1 MRQKIILFFLSLL
14 LISSCLF
21 FLTYQTYGNLD
32 FALILRGK
40 KILAFILVGIACG
53 FSTISFQTLT
63 QNKLL
68 TPNILGIDA
77 LYVFIQTSTLFLFA
91 SQQLTQTNSLLSFF
105 LSMISMVFLS
115 TSLAFLLI
123 KKFNQNLFLFL
134 MIGMILGTF
143 FNNTS
148 SFMQVLLDPNEYD
161 HLQNKLFANF
171 SNVKADHLLVA
182 SILILIFCLL
192 LFIIAPKLDVLN
204 LGNDRAVNLGIKLR
218 SLQLLTLFAISSLV
232 GLSTALVGP
241 TSFLGFISVNIT
253 YQMMKTHRHR
263 LLFLCASL
271 VSTLLLIFG
280 EFLVEHLFSFNAT
293 LNVIIEFTGGCYF
306 IGQILYERR
315 NNTI

>member
-68 TPNILGIDA
+68 TPSILGIDA

-192 LFIIAPKLDVLN
+192 LFIIAPKLDV
-204 LGNDRAVNLGIKLR
+204 
-218 SLQLLTLFAISSLV
+218 
-232 GLSTALVGP
+232 
-241 TSFLGFISVNIT
+241 
-253 YQMMKTHRHR
+253 
-263 LLFLCASL
+263 
-271 VSTLLLIFG
+271 
-280 EFLVEHLFSFNAT
+280 
-293 LNVIIEFTGGCYF
+293 
-306 IGQILYERR
+306 
-315 NNTI
+315 